1 MLSTL
6 HRGFRKNLQDVLR
19 ELELRQFLESDFD
32 QGRVG
37 KLSMRSIDLRS
48 VFFDFRDWG
57 LCDRENLVLWEDRV
71 Y

>member
-1 MLSTL
+1 M
-6 HRGFRKNLQDVLR
+6 QDILR

-48 VFFDFRDWG
+48 VFFDLSDWV
-57 LCDRENLVLWEDRV
+57 LCARENLVLWEDRV
-71 Y
+71 ETRWKSRK

>member
-1 MLSTL
+1 M
-6 HRGFRKNLQDVLR
+6 R

-48 VFFDFRDWG
+48 VFFDFRDWD
-57 LCDRENLVLWEDRV
+57 LCARENLVLWRRSGLLETNGKNRK
-71 Y
+71 